1 MNPITKLTT
10 LGQSIW
16 YDNIQRKL
24 LTNGTLANLIANG
37 DIRGITSNP
46 SIFHN
51 AIAKTTDY
59 DAALLPMVS
68 AGWNA
73 ETIFWQL
80 AKEDIQAAADLFKSL
95 YHESNAG
102 DGYVSLEVNPN
113 LANDTEGT
121 VAQAKKLWNEVNRPN
136 LMIKIPATKAGI
148 PAITQVIAA
157 GINVNVTL
165 IFSLSRYEEV
175 MEAFMLGL
183 ELRHKQGLSIE
194 NIASVASF
202 FISRVDSKIDGILQ
216 GMIQNGGSQ
225 SATATHL
232 LGKAAIANAKQAY
245 TLFEKKFSGYRFKE
259 LQAKGA
265 ARRQRPLWAST
276 STKNPAYRDVVYI
289 EELIGPETV
298 NTVPPQTLDA
308 FRDHGIASLTIH
320 SQLEEAQKSLEALN
334 ALGISMDKVTN
345 ELEQEGVKA
354 FQDAFAALIKTIDE
368 RRLAALTANGQS
380 VVEKK

>member
-1 MNPITKLTT
+1 MNAIAKLTT

-24 LTNGTLANLIANG
+24 LSNGILANLISSG

-59 DAALLPMVS
+59 DSALVPMVS
-68 AGWNA
+68 AGWTA
-73 ETIFWQL
+73 EAIFWQL
-80 AKEDIQAAADLFKSL
+80 AKEDIQTAADLFQVL
-95 YHESNAG
+95 YTESNAR

-113 LANDTEGT
+113 LANDTEST
-121 VAQAKKLWNEVNRPN
+121 VAQAKKLWAEVNRPN

-148 PAITQVIAA
+148 PAITQAIAA

-165 IFSLSRYEEV
+165 IFSLTRYEEV
-175 MEAFMLGL
+175 MDAFMLGL
-183 ELRHKQGLSIE
+183 EQRRKQGLPVDK
-194 NIASVASF
+194 IASVASF
-202 FISRVDSKIDGILQ
+202 FVSRVDTKIDAYLQ
-216 GMIQNGGSQ
+216 GMIQKGGAQGTLAAGLS
-225 SATATHL
+225 
-232 LGKAAIANAKQAY
+232 GKAAIANAKQAY
-245 TLFEKKFSGYRFKE
+245 ALFEKTFSGRRFAD

-276 STKNPAYRDVVYI
+276 STKNPAYRDVIYI

-308 FRDHGIASLTIH
+308 FRDHGVASLTIR
-320 SQLEEAQKSLEALN
+320 SNLEEAQKSLDALES
-334 ALGISMDKVTN
+334 LGISMDQVTN

-354 FQDAFAALIKTIDE
+354 FQDAFAALLKTIEE
-368 RRLAALTANGQS
+368 RRLAVLASARQQS
-380 VVEKK
+380 AAKK